1 LKSNLKVPLFDLDYG
16 AEENK
21 AVLRVLRSKWLTM
34 GAETELFE
42 KEFASYIGVKH
53 AIAVSSCTT
62 ALHLANIAVGV
73 NPGDEVVCPSLTF
86 VATANAI
93 LYAGA
98 KPVFADV
105 ISQGDWTLSPDAIK
119 QKITKKTKAI
129 LVMHYAGFAC
139 DMDKIGRIAEEHQL
153 KIIEDAAHGLGS
165 YYGSRKLGSVG
176 DISCFSFFTNKNVST
191 GEGGMVCTD
200 NDEYAHEIRLMRSHG
215 MTSLTLDRHKG
226 HVFNYDVVRL
236 GFNYRI
242 GEIQA
247 ALGRVQLQKL
257 DAGNKRRIAAADR
270 YKRRLA
276 IHEKIKTPFTE
287 RLEGFNY
294 HIFPVLLSP
303 DIDRDDFMKY
313 LREKGI
319 QTSIHYTPVHAF
331 SYYRKIIK
339 NSNCPITEEIGN
351 HVMTLPM
358 YPTIKDDQ
366 IDFVLGHIDKYIKRR
381 ITGGNTG

>member
-1 LKSNLKVPLFDLDYG
+1 LKSKLIVPLFDLNYS

-21 AVLRVLRSKWLTM
+21 AVLRILRSKWLTM

-42 KEFASYIGVKH
+42 KEFAFYIGVKH

-62 ALHLANIAVGV
+62 ALHLANIALGV
-73 NPGDEVVCPSLTF
+73 KHGDEVICPSLTF
-86 VATANAI
+86 VATANSI

-105 ISQGDWTLSPDAIK
+105 ISMADWTLSPDAIK

-129 LVMHYAGFAC
+129 LVMHYAGFPC
-139 DMDKIGRIAEEHQL
+139 DMDRIGRIAEEHQL

-165 YYGSRKLGSVG
+165 YYGSSKVGSIG
-176 DISCFSFFTNKNVST
+176 DISCFSFFTNKNIST

-200 NDEYAHEIRLMRSHG
+200 NDEYDHEIRLMRSHG
-215 MTSLTLDRHKG
+215 MTSLTLDRYKG
-226 HVFNYDVVRL
+226 NIFNYDVVRL

-257 DAGNKRRIAAADR
+257 DAGNKRRMDAADR
-270 YKRRLA
+270 YKQGLS
-276 IHEKIKTPFTE
+276 IHEKIKCPFTE
-287 RLEGFNY
+287 RVEGFNY

-303 DIDRDDFMKY
+303 DIDRDDFMQY
-313 LREKGI
+313 LREQGI
-319 QTSIHYTPVHAF
+319 QTSIHYRPVHTF
-331 SYYRKIIK
+331 SYYSKIIK
-339 NSNCPITEEIGN
+339 NTDYPITEEIGD
-351 HVMTLPM
+351 HVLTLPM
-358 YPTIKDDQ
+358 YPTIKDNQ
-366 IDFVLGHIDKYIKRR
+366 INFVLGHIDKYIKRKM
-381 ITGGNTG
+381 